1 MKRRNVATG
10 WSMWALAALIVATA
24 LPASAA
30 ELWLDEDFEDGVDG
44 LLTQIVDHPD
54 PLSNGHIGS
63 GLAARIP
70 DGGNWGASGRWN
82 FRDHGI
88 TPPEEMYW
96 RYYVKFPVGFYIEP
110 NLRGKLPGPANLPSR
125 TCFGGRPSTS
135 ADPCWS
141 ARMLFS
147 RDYSNEQGFYQ
158 DGPDDRTLI
167 GFYTYHVDEAADIE
181 TWDEDVALL
190 DHGTWYCVEGRI
202 DLNTPGQNDG
212 VLEGWVDGQPAYSRS
227 DFQWRRSNE
236 GSLDIEMLW
245 FDVYYGREGRTSNRD
260 IEIHFDSLALGPER
274 VGCDDANWEGTFLD
288 DDDSV
293 FQDDIEWLFTSGITT
308 GCSDIQFCPDERV
321 SRGQMAAFIGRSL
334 GLPAA
339 PDGDTFS
346 DDNGSVF
353 ESDIERF
360 AAAGITRGCSTTRF
374 CPDDAVTRGQM
385 AAFLTRAYE
394 LPETDR
400 DYFSDD
406 NGSIFED
413 AINRLAASRITTGCT
428 TTSFCAD
435 DEVTRGQMA
444 AFLRR
449 AESFG

>member
-1 MKRRNVATG
+1 MGTGKRGAGTAVALL
-10 WSMWALAALIVATA
+10 LAVMLSA
-24 LPASAA
+24 LPASADG
-30 ELWLDEDFEDGVDG
+30 LWLDENFENGFDGF
-44 LLTQIVDHPD
+44 LTTIVDHPD
-54 PLSNGHIGS
+54 PLPDGHIGS

-82 FRDHGI
+82 FDDNGLN
-88 TPPEEMYW
+88 PPEELYW
-96 RYYVKFPVGFYIEP
+96 RYYLKFPVGFYIEP
-110 NLRGKLPGPANLPSR
+110 NLRGKLPGPANLR
-125 TCFGGRPSTS
+125 TYNCLGGRASTS
-135 ADPCWS
+135 ANPCWS

-147 RDYSNEQGFYQ
+147 RDYSNERGFYQ
-158 DGPDDRTLI
+158 DGPDDKTLI
-167 GFYTYHVDEAADIE
+167 GFYTYHLDESADIE

-190 DHGTWYCVEGRI
+190 DHGKWYCVEGRI
-202 DLNTPGQNDG
+202 DLNTPGRNDG

-245 FDVYYGREGRTSNRD
+245 FDVYYGREGRPTNRD

-274 VGCDDANWEGTFLD
+274 IGCDDANWEGTFLD

-293 FQDDIEWLFTSGITT
+293 FQDDIEWLFASGITT

-321 SRGQMAAFIGRSL
+321 SRGQMAAFLGRALS
-334 GLPAA
+334 LPAA
-339 PDGDTFS
+339 DADTFT

-360 AAAGITRGCSTTRF
+360 AAAGITRGCDDRLF
-374 CPDDAVTRGQM
+374 CPDDPVTRGQM
-385 AAFLTRAYE
+385 AAFLVRAYE
-394 LPETDR
+394 LPAADR
-400 DYFSDD
+400 DYFADD
-406 NGSIFED
+406 SGSVFED
-413 AINRLAASRITTGCT
+413 AINRLAASGVTSGCT
-428 TTSFCAD
+428 AASFCQN

-449 AESFG
+449 AEALG